1 MIITSKNNETYK
13 FLKSLKEKKYR
24 QEHGL
29 FMVEK
34 PVVMEE
40 ARGFRPKYI
49 ALSESSF
56 KENKFLDIRKRVK
69 EED

>member
-1 MIITSKNNETYK
+1 MLITSKNNDTFK

-34 PVVMEE
+34 PVVIEE
-40 ARGFRPKYI
+40 ARDFRPKYI
-49 ALSESSF
+49 AIKESIY
-56 KENKFLDIRKRVK
+56 KENKFAHITKKVK
-69 EED
+69 E